1 MAVAAEPSS
10 NWLKARDELL
20 SSLQKQDEEQSS
32 LPVFPKQECEQKLKE
47 KFHMEEV
54 ELSFESQGLLSA
66 ETAIQEYGEHIL
78 LQSFLAN
85 PFESGEFYIV
95 SSEEEL
101 QALIG
106 TIFNDSSLVSYFYE
120 KDRLL
125 GFHYYFVAEICK
137 LLQETPW
144 IPSMAVK
151 VTGDVS
157 FSARAL
163 KGNYH
168 VIKVSCRLDST
179 YVRFSILVPETTTQS
194 VYRFLEEKN
203 QTFDMQKVDLQ
214 TPVTLAIEV
223 GFCQIS
229 EEEWHQ
235 VVPGSFI
242 LLDACLYDPDT
253 GDAGA
258 FLSIQRTRFF
268 GGRFLDKQSGS
279 FKITGLQELQ
289 AEEVP
294 EEHSEG
300 GPATPLPSATKVVAE
315 VGRYSLSV
323 GEFLKLGP
331 GSVLSFE
338 GVHPTLGVD
347 IVLNGAKVGRC
358 TIIALQDV
366 LGIRVLEV

>member
-20 SSLQKQDEEQSS
+20 SSLQKQDEGSFS

-47 KFHMEEV
+47 KFHLEEV

-66 ETAIQEYGEHIL
+66 APAVQEYGEHVL
-78 LQSFLAN
+78 LQPFLAN

-95 SSEEEL
+95 SSEEDL

-106 TIFNDSSLVSYFYE
+106 TIFNDSSLASYFYE

-137 LLQETPW
+137 LVQEVSW

-151 VTGDVS
+151 VTGDVA

-163 KGNYH
+163 EGDYH
-168 VIKVSCRLDST
+168 VVQVTCRLDSS
-179 YVRFSILVPETTTQS
+179 YVRFSVLVPDTTAQS
-194 VYRFLEEKN
+194 VYKFLEEKN
-203 QTFDMQKVDLQ
+203 QTFDIQKIDMQ
-214 TPVTLAIEV
+214 TPVTLSVEV

-229 EEEWHQ
+229 EEDWHQ

-268 GGRFLDKQSGS
+268 GGRFLDKQSGD

-289 AEEVP
+289 PEDAP

-300 GPATPLPSATKVVAE
+300 GPAAPLPSATKIVAE
-315 VGRYSLSV
+315 VARYTLSV
-323 GEFLKLGP
+323 GEFLKLEP
-331 GSVLSFE
+331 GSILHFE
-338 GVHPTLGVD
+338 GMHPTLGVD
-347 IVLNGAKVGRC
+347 IILNGAKVGRGN
-358 TIIALQDV
+358 IIALQDV

>member
-20 SSLQKQDEEQSS
+20 SSLQEQKEGMFSF
-32 LPVFPKQECEQKLKE
+32 PVFPKQECEQKLKD

-54 ELSFESQGLLSA
+54 ELSFESRGLLSVA
-66 ETAIQEYGEHIL
+66 AAVQEYGEHIL
-78 LQSFLAN
+78 LQPFLAN

-95 SSEEEL
+95 SSEEDL

-106 TIFNDSSLVSYFYE
+106 TIFNDSSLASYFYE

-137 LLQETPW
+137 LLQESPW
-144 IPSMAVK
+144 IPSMSVK
-151 VTGDVS
+151 VTGDVA

-163 KGNYH
+163 EGEYH
-168 VIKVSCRLDST
+168 VIQVSCRLDGSCI
-179 YVRFSILVPETTTQS
+179 RFSILVPETTAQS
-194 VYRFLEEKN
+194 ACRFLEEKD
-203 QTFDMQKVDLQ
+203 QAFDMPKVDLQ
-214 TPVTLAIEV
+214 TPITLAVEV

-229 EEEWHQ
+229 EKDWHQ

-268 GGRFLDKQSGS
+268 GGRFLDKQSGA
-279 FKITGLQELQ
+279 FKITGLQEMQ
-289 AEEVP
+289 PEDAP
-294 EEHSEG
+294 EEPSEG
-300 GPATPLPSATKVVAE
+300 GPATPLPSATKIVAE
-315 VGRYSLSV
+315 VARYSLSV

-331 GSVLSFE
+331 GSVLQFD

-347 IVLNGAKVGRC
+347 IILNGAKVGRGN
-358 TIIALQDV
+358 IIALQDV